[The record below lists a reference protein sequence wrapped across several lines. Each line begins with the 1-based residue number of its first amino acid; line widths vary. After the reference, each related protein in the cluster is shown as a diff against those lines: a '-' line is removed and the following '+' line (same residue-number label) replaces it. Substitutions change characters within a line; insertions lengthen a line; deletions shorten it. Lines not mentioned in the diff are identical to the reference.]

1 MAAKPASRAVM
12 AALCAVLLGPLARPA
27 AAADILANELV
38 AKVLAAIEVQT
49 EPAVA
54 PLSLVGAVKAAV
66 ENNPG
71 ILARAYVPESASRE
85 ILAASAAWDPALRA
99 QSSWTESS
107 TPVGSV
113 SEASNTDT
121 TRKQTLDQSTLIANV
136 ALEKTLST
144 GATWTLAWINDRT
157 KNSAAF
163 NLFSPQYRPSLDL
176 AVRQPLLRDWM
187 AIDARST
194 VLVAKADTASAQAAF
209 EADLVDF
216 VATTVGLYWDRV
228 LAEARLAVARRSH
241 ELADELVREA
251 QRGVSVGKLPPVAVK
266 EALAEAAAREEEVL
280 QAENTLLLADRTL
293 ERQVMLGGADGGRP
307 ARIIPTDT
315 HQPAV
320 VELDRR
326 DSLRH
331 AMERRPEV
339 RSAAWALERA
349 EIEERRAR
357 NQELPDLNF
366 VVGYGLDG
374 LAGDTKGGTKD
385 AFDGDY
391 GDALDELLSGDYYHY
406 RIGLE
411 LEVPL
416 TNARAHAA
424 REQAEISVKRT
435 RRELEQTLSSVSLD
449 VDRALADT
457 ESAYKR
463 IAAATLAR
471 ELAEENLAN
480 QKRRFELGAVTTKDV
495 LDFQTKLAQAEAA
508 EVEAVTDHANAVTA
522 LARARGTLLER
533 FGIEL
538 GETPEPELPIWLR
551 F

>member
-1 MAAKPASRAVM
+1 
-12 AALCAVLLGPLARPA
+12 
-27 AAADILANELV
+27 
-38 AKVLAAIEVQT
+38 
-49 EPAVA
+49 
-54 PLSLVGAVKAAV
+54 
-66 ENNPG
+66 
-71 ILARAYVPESASRE
+71 
-85 ILAASAAWDPALRA
+85 
-99 QSSWTESS
+99 
-107 TPVGSV
+107 
-113 SEASNTDT
+113 
-121 TRKQTLDQSTLIANV
+121 
-136 ALEKTLST
+136 
-144 GATWTLAWINDRT
+144 
-157 KNSAAF
+157 
-163 NLFSPQYRPSLDL
+163 
-176 AVRQPLLRDWM
+176 
-187 AIDARST
+187 
-194 VLVAKADTASAQAAF
+194 
-209 EADLVDF
+209 
-216 VATTVGLYWDRV
+216 
-228 LAEARLAVARRSH
+228 
-241 ELADELVREA
+241 
-251 QRGVSVGKLPPVAVK
+251 
-266 EALAEAAAREEEVL
+266 
-280 QAENTLLLADRTL
+280 
-293 ERQVMLGGADGGRP
+293 MLGGADGGRP